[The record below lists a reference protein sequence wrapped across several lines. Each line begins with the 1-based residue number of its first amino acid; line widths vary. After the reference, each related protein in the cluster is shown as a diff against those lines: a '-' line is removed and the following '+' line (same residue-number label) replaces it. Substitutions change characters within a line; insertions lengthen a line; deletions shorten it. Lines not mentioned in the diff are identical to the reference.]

1 MRSERVMRG
10 SRGDDGAVAIVVAI
24 MSVFLTGML
33 AFASDLGN
41 AYSTQRR
48 LSTAADGAALAA
60 AQQLAD
66 LNAGCGGGVSG
77 ATSSAALIVANDYST
92 NRNAP
97 GSNLQSGT
105 HGFSLACPASSSGGL
120 VTVGNEQQVDYA
132 FGNLFG
138 VSSSRPTGSATA
150 QYGPAKTVTGLRPF
164 GVCQKSAEVAALL
177 ASGAAFPL
185 DNDASFA
192 LRPTVRITID
202 NLRNGDCG
210 TAGGNWG
217 VLDFNGGSN
226 PTSETAKWILNG
238 YDQELDLSGATIAGN
253 PGAPKPGALDSE
265 MTATVGKTITLPIFD
280 SVTGNG
286 NGAAFHVTGFVSA
299 QLCGWKFGNKSSGS
313 ACSTILPVGGASAP
327 DFLELRFRQSFTV
340 GEFANCGASCPVTG
354 VRTIRLVPTP

>member
-1 MRSERVMRG
+1 MRSQRMMRRT
-10 SRGDDGAVAIVVAI
+10 RGDGGAVAVIVAI
-24 MSVFLTGML
+24 MGVFLTGML
-33 AFASDLGN
+33 AFAADLGN

-66 LNAGCGGGVSG
+66 LNAGCGGAVSG
-77 ATSSAALIVANDYST
+77 AKSSAALAVADDYST

-97 GSNLQSGT
+97 GSSLQSGT
-105 HGFSLACPASSSGGL
+105 NGFSLACPASSSGGL
-120 VTVGNEQQVDYA
+120 VTVGNSQQVDYA

-138 VSSSRPTGSATA
+138 VASSRPTGRATA

-164 GVCQKSAEVAALL
+164 GLCQNSAEVAALL

-185 DNDASFA
+185 DDDASFA
-192 LRPTVRITID
+192 LRPTVRLTID
-202 NLRNGDCG
+202 RTVSGACG

-217 VLDFNGGSN
+217 VLDFDGGSN
-226 PTSETAKWILNG
+226 PEGDTIDWVKNG
-238 YDQELDLSGATIAGN
+238 YGKELDLVGGTLSGD
-253 PGAPKPGALDSE
+253 PGAPSGGALQNAMID
-265 MTATVGKTITLPIFD
+265 TVGKTITLPIYD
-280 SVTGNG
+280 SVTANG
-286 NGAAFHVTGFVSA
+286 NGAAFHITGFVSA